1 MDGRR
6 EGAVHHRL
14 RSTEE
19 PDHLMRDCGA
29 VRLHC
34 LFYAHCHPTHIA
46 ERRRRANDALRTAQR
61 ERARLEL
68 SHLRASSLIHCAAYQ
83 LCVNSGNYT

>member
-29 VRLHC
+29 VSLHC
-34 LFYAHCHPTHIA
+34 LFCAHCHLTHIA
-46 ERRRRANDALRTAQR
+46 ERRSRANDVLRTAQR
-61 ERARLEL
+61 VRARLEL
-68 SHLRASSLIHCAAYQ
+68 SHLRASFCYIVLLIS
-83 LCVNSGNYT
+83 CVFR